1 MAEEQAKRE
10 RPPWIQLA
18 AIGLVALYALLF
30 IVLNTHRA
38 KVSFVF
44 GDGAD
49 LGDLGD
55 PAVARGRASCSV
67 CCGSRLNRR
76 RKRRG

>member
-1 MAEEQAKRE
+1 MADEQAKRD
-10 RPPWIQLA
+10 RPPWLQLA

-30 IVLNTHRA
+30 IILNTHRA

-44 GDGAD
+44 GTTRISVIWVILLSLAVGFV
-49 LGDLGD
+49 LGVLGT
-55 PAVARGRASCSV
+55 
-67 CCGSRLNRR
+67 RLNRR

>member
-1 MAEEQAKRE
+1 MADEQAKRD
-10 RPPWIQLA
+10 RPPWLQLA

-30 IVLNTHRA
+30 IILNTHRA

-44 GDGAD
+44 GTTQISVIWVILLSLAVGFV
-49 LGDLGD
+49 LGVLGT
-55 PAVARGRASCSV
+55 
-67 CCGSRLNRR
+67 RLNRR

>member
-1 MAEEQAKRE
+1 MADEQAKRD
-10 RPPWIQLA
+10 RPPWLHLA

-44 GDGAD
+44 GTTQISVIWVILLSLAVGFV
-49 LGDLGD
+49 LGVLGT
-55 PAVARGRASCSV
+55 
-67 CCGSRLNRR
+67 RLNRR